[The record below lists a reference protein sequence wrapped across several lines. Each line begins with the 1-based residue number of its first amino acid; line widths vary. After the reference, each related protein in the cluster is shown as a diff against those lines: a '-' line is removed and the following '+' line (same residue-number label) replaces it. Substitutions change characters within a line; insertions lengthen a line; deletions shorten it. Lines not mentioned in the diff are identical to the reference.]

1 MSRIERYQES
11 INKFI
16 SNKNIF
22 SEYIKNKLSKQDH
35 FSGIILAS
43 ILNHNSKKNA
53 AKVHGYYM
61 GIAIDLLY
69 LLIDINTYPLIYDKE
84 LGPIKKHN
92 LIIELINLIYHL
104 LRTNI
109 ETKYKDIKT
118 NSLSNDELK
127 NIFFIE
133 TYLNAKM
140 THICSSYEFNSTKRT
155 HKTDIINIRIL
166 TPKLKSLYKN
176 LYKVENDDLLKF
188 IESTYNEIGIIV
200 FTVGWVLGGGIPKDG
215 ILKSLQEIGRNF
227 GFIYKI
233 CIDFEKIEYD
243 LENSSTHGTN
253 RYSTNIVL
261 NQGIHDS
268 FTLFMEL
275 KTQLIEKCL
284 EQKIYTNTL
293 KEIIDLLELKI
304 DNCIKNTSIDMKSSY
319 SSFS

>member
-16 SNKNIF
+16 SNKNIL
-22 SEYIKNKLSKQDH
+22 SDYIKNKLSYCNH

-43 ILNHNSKKNA
+43 ILNHNSKKSS

-61 GIAIDLLY
+61 AIAIDLLY
-69 LLIDINTYPLIYDKE
+69 MLIDINTYPSSYEKE
-84 LGPIKKHN
+84 LGSIKKNN
-92 LIIELINLIYHL
+92 LIIEITNLIYTL
-104 LRTNI
+104 LRSNI
-109 ETKYKDIKT
+109 ESKYKDVKS
-118 NSLSNDELK
+118 NSVSIDELK

-133 TYLNAKM
+133 SYLNSKM
-140 THICSSYEFNSTKRT
+140 TSISSSYEFKTVKRT
-155 HKTDIINIRIL
+155 NKTDILNIGTL
-166 TPKLKSLYKN
+166 TPKLKSKYKILYKIHN
-176 LYKVENDDLLKF
+176 EDLLTF

-200 FTVGWVLGGGIPKDG
+200 FIIGWVLGGGVPKQLV
-215 ILKSLQEIGRNF
+215 LKSLQEIGRNF

-243 LENSSTHGTN
+243 LENSSK
-253 RYSTNIVL
+253 YSTNIVL

-284 EQKIYTNTL
+284 EQNIYTNTL

-304 DNCIKNTSIDMKSSY
+304 DSCIKNASIDMKSSY